1 MPDGPAGPYH
11 FTKPSV
17 RPSKTPEELA
27 DLVSA
32 LSNQQKAEFTYE
44 LVLIAA
50 VTAEETGHFGLNEYL
65 AELEERAEVYTDPA
79 RRRELQQAILDD
91 QKGTPPTAG

>member
-1 MPDGPAGPYH
+1 MSDDSVALKG

-32 LSNQQKAEFTYE
+32 LSNQQKAEITYE

-50 VTAEETGHFGLNEYL
+50 VTAEETGHFGLNEFL

-79 RRRELQQAILDD
+79 RRRELQQVIIDD
-91 QKGTPPTAG
+91 QRGEPPAAG

>member
-1 MPDGPAGPYH
+1 MSDNSIAPDA
-11 FTKPSV
+11 FAKPSV

-32 LSNQQKAEFTYE
+32 LSNQQKAEITYE

-50 VTAEETGHFGLNEYL
+50 VAAEETGHFGLNEFL

-79 RRRELQQAILDD
+79 RRRELQQAIIDD
-91 QKGTPPTAG
+91 QRGEPPSAG